1 VELRAQRA
9 AAVAAALLAG
19 LLFVAAPPARADDL
33 KFPPSQT
40 KAPPGFKH
48 TARQVI
54 AIADRDPKVV
64 AERRKRGPM
73 PRYAYLRRSS
83 RQWQV
88 SYFGGRAELA
98 QVTIDDAT
106 GAVLESWTGPQVAW
120 KMARG
125 YPGAFAGTLSAPY
138 IWLPLC
144 VVFLVPFVW
153 WRKPGRVLHLD
164 LLVLLAFGASH
175 YFFNKGEI
183 DKSVPLAYPVLGYLL
198 VRLLWLGFSR
208 PRPATRGRLTWVRTS
223 YLAMALVFLVGFRIA
238 LNIADSN
245 VIDVGYAGAI
255 GAEHIVH
262 GKPLYD
268 GKFAKDNEHG
278 DTYGPV
284 DYLVYVPFQQVLPW
298 SGKWDDVPP
307 AHGAAIFFDLATL
320 LGLLVLGRR
329 LRAGPA
335 GNALGVALA
344 YAWAAYPY
352 TLYALD
358 SNSNDELV
366 SAVLVWALVALRSAP
381 VRGALIG
388 LGAAAKFVP
397 LALGPLF
404 ATAGSR
410 HRWRGALVF
419 SAVVTVTFLV
429 PFLPFIPDG
438 GVRELYD
445 RTLGYQLGRESPFSI
460 WGQHDLGALWTA
472 VKGMAAGLALLVAFV
487 PRQKTPVQV
496 AALGAAVLVAFQI
509 AAAHWFYLYIAWFAP
524 FAFVAFFARYSTGRH
539 DAPARA
545 AARQPAA
552 DSPQPAVL

>member
-9 AAVAAALLAG
+9 AALALGLLAALLLVAAA
-19 LLFVAAPPARADDL
+19 PARADDL
-33 KFPPSQT
+33 KFPSSQT
-40 KAPPGFKH
+40 KAPTGYKR

-64 AERRKRGPM
+64 AERKKRGPM
-73 PRYAYLRRSS
+73 PHYAYVKRSAL
-83 RQWQV
+83 QWQV
-88 SYFGGRAELA
+88 SYFKGGVERA
-98 QVTIDDAT
+98 QVAIDDAS

-125 YPGAFAGTLSAPY
+125 YPGAFGGTLSAPY

-144 VVFLVPFVW
+144 LVFLVPFVW
-153 WRKPGRVLHLD
+153 WRQPGRMLHLD

-198 VRLLWLGFSR
+198 VRLLWLGFRR
-208 PRPATRGRLTWVRTS
+208 PRPASRVPLTWAKTP

-255 GAEHIVH
+255 GADHIVH

-268 GKFAKDNEHG
+268 GTFPKDNEHG

-284 DYLVYVPFQQVLPW
+284 DYLVYVPFEQALPW

-307 AHGAAIFFDLATL
+307 AHAAAIFFDLATL

-344 YAWAAYPY
+344 YAWAAFPY

-358 SNSNDELV
+358 SNSNDTLV
-366 SAVLVWALVALRSAP
+366 AAVLVWALVALKSAP
-381 VRGALIG
+381 LRGALIG

-410 HRWRGALVF
+410 HRWRGALLF
-419 SAVVTVTFLV
+419 SAVVAITFVV
-429 PFLPFIPDG
+429 PFLPFIPHG
-438 GVRELYD
+438 GLRALYD
-445 RTLGYQLGRESPFSI
+445 RTLGYQVGRESPFSI
-460 WGQHDLGALWTA
+460 WGQHDLGALWTV
-472 VKGMAAGLALLVAFV
+472 VKGMAAGLALMVAFV
-487 PRQKTPVQV
+487 PRHKTPVQV

-524 FAFVAFFARYSTGRH
+524 FALLAFFARYSTAP
-539 DAPARA
+539 DAPAPVA
-545 AARQPAA
+545 ERQE
-552 DSPQPAVL
+552 QFAVA